1 MSMYLSTGSLLPKE
15 EEELPPSQQPGAGW
29 DEVKKG
35 LLSILGGYALTIL
48 SLFIFIGLLLT
59 VAVQV
64 TTATAVTTQKSNDA
78 ATILYVG
85 AAIVLLSSLASFYF
99 IIRGKWRCLMN
110 APEHCGVKWM
120 MFVSLLCVAA
130 GPPLSTASSFAT
142 EPPPGEARTAQEV
155 DKMRPNEK
163 LQHYRDSVAPHGAVG
178 YIRLASGFVS
188 LLSTV
193 FFVLFLRGVAL
204 SFEDQTRAR
213 IAEGYLVL
221 VGAVAVG
228 TVVVVVNPT
237 LLLTFPEVL
246 LLLAGGWLLSFAGY
260 LFLIVN
266 TCACITVGLAQRRK
280 VAP

>member
-1 MSMYLSTGSLLPKE
+1 MSMYLSTGSLLPRE

-29 DEVKKG
+29 EEVKKG
-35 LLSILGGYALTIL
+35 LLSILGGYALTLL
-48 SLFIFIGLLLT
+48 SLFIFLGLLLT

-78 ATILYVG
+78 ATVLYVG
-85 AAIVLLSSLASFYF
+85 AGILLLSGLASFYL

-130 GPPLSTASSFAT
+130 GPPLSAASSFAT
-142 EPPPGEARTAQEV
+142 DPPPGEARTAQDVE
-155 DKMRPNEK
+155 KMRPNEK
-163 LQHYRDSVAPHGAVG
+163 LKHYRDAVAPHDAVG
-178 YIRLASGFVS
+178 YVRLASSFVS

-193 FFVLFLRGVAL
+193 FFVLFLRGVSL
-204 SFEDQTRAR
+204 SFNDQTRAR
-213 IAEGYLVL
+213 IVEGYLVL
-221 VGAVAVG
+221 LGAVAAG
-228 TVVVVVNPT
+228 TAAVVVNPAM
-237 LLLTFPEVL
+237 LLTFPEAL
-246 LLLAGGWLLSFAGY
+246 FLLAGGWLLSFAGY

-266 TCACITVGLAQRRK
+266 TCACIAVGLEQRQK